1 MTSNDKKGF
10 FDDWPAWAKLTLTLA
25 ALVCIGGVWVG
36 LPVLSAV
43 SLIDSS
49 VPQNA
54 DLNYMPMISVLIAMT
69 TATITGIFLFM
80 SLRIDRGTRNT
91 AEKTAKKTAKK
102 VTKKAINK
110 AVREAKRKHDDVV
123 EDSKRAVREA
133 RQKVDDV
140 VENSETV
147 VREAVS
153 SKITEEALRKHVEN
167 VLMVTANWEIVREY
181 TSKRAGE
188 LDLKSIERLMGVM
201 EDAVKFLSQHRKEKR
216 KAESVG
222 FWAGLFNK

>member
-102 VTKKAINK
+102 VTKKAIN
-110 AVREAKRKHDDVV
+110 E
-123 EDSKRAVREA
+123 AVREA

-140 VENSETV
+140 VENSEAV

-167 VLMVTANWEIVREY
+167 VLMVTANWEIVKEY

-188 LDLKSIERLMGVM
+188 LDLKSIERLIGVM